1 MPVGASGLSAS
12 SCDPAGVVGWEA
24 CLLKTLLRS
33 GNVVGDAAVDEEAF
47 LVIVESVTGTVI
59 VVAGLADAADI
70 DRVAFLGIELDG
82 LRVWLE
88 ATTGVLVFFPDRGDV
103 RVTVEADERGLRGK
117 VGFGVRVVGDVVEL
131 RGFVEGSMGERNGVD
146 MSCEGLI
153 AEPGFLGFG
162 ELFVGELEGL
172 PDRDVPIRF

>member
-1 MPVGASGLSAS
+1 M
-12 SCDPAGVVGWEA
+12 
-24 CLLKTLLRS
+24 
-33 GNVVGDAAVDEEAF
+33 DEEAF
-47 LVIVESVTGTVI
+47 LVIVERVAGTVI

-70 DRVAFLGIELDG
+70 DGIALPGIEADRFFNG
-82 LRVWLE
+82 LQASAGESFWIH
-88 ATTGVLVFFPDRGDV
+88 FPDSGNMGV
-103 RVTVEADERGLRGK
+103 AVEADERGLRGK
-117 VGFGVRVVGDVVEL
+117 VGFGVRVVVDVVEL
-131 RGFVEGSMGERNGVD
+131 RWFVEGSVGERNGVD

>member
-1 MPVGASGLSAS
+1 M
-12 SCDPAGVVGWEA
+12 
-24 CLLKTLLRS
+24 
-33 GNVVGDAAVDEEAF
+33 DEEAF
-47 LVIVESVTGTVI
+47 LVIVERVTGTVI

-70 DRVAFLGIELDG
+70 DRVAFLGIELEG
-82 LRVWLE
+82 LLVWLE
-88 ATTGVLVFFPDRGDV
+88 ATTGVLVFFPDGGDV
-103 RVTVEADERGLRGK
+103 RVAVEADERGLRGK
-117 VGFGVRVVGDVVEL
+117 VGFGVRVVVNVVEL
-131 RGFVEGSMGERNGVD
+131 RGFVEGSVGERNGVD